1 VVGGVGHQVDGP
13 LGKRAGQQPDQGA
26 GQLDRGGG
34 LAAPQPK
41 QHRQAGRPAAKRQR
55 DDDPDDHPVVPAGS
69 HLPGLG
75 GVVGPERAVDACA
88 AAAKQAVVDGQVQVG
103 PRRHQGRDDQPGHRQ
118 AQLVGRPGVGGE
130 EPVGPVVADHGLH
143 PGTGQHAG
151 DGAQPGLGD
160 RPDRQQAEHLKRPQ
174 PETGSEPLQQHDQ
187 RARYRQPRKHQR
199 IPLTQGRKVTALMLP
214 HPTPPAR
221 NPIPCRSC
229 ECPACRRWSGGP
241 VGRMTPAWTAKT

>member
-13 LGKRAGQQPDQGA
+13 VGKRAGQQPDQGA
-26 GQLDRGGG
+26 GQLDRGGAA
-34 LAAPQPK
+34 LATPQPK
-41 QHRQAGRPAAKRQR
+41 QHRQAGRPAAKRQGY
-55 DDDPDDHPVVPAGS
+55 DDPDDHPTVPAGG

-75 GVVGPERAVDACA
+75 RVVGPERAVDVGT

-130 EPVGPVVADHGLH
+130 EPVCPVVADHGLH

-160 RPDRQQAEHLKRPQ
+160 HPDHQQAEHLERPQ
-174 PETGSEPLQQHDQ
+174 PEPGSERLQQHGQ

-214 HPTPPAR
+214 HLTSSSR
-221 NPIPCRSC
+221 NPDPVVSLRVPGVSQVVWR
-229 ECPACRRWSGGP
+229 PRR
-241 VGRMTPAWTAKT
+241 